1 MFMLNQLCSIKKNK
15 LRFSLLVGLLIVS
28 FIAIP
33 VSAKIYKWKDGSG
46 KTHYTDSPS
55 KIPKKYR
62 ESEKGVETVR
72 EGPRESSNP
81 VRIQLPGISGR
92 VIKVPLV
99 DSNGSFY
106 ADVLLNGS
114 VKASLLVD
122 TGASIVTLSQKIG
135 KLLGYNSYANMP
147 KIPFNTA
154 GGTVMSPLVTLRN
167 MQVGGAKLRDVE
179 ANINPHMGELDGL
192 LGMTFLGEYK
202 VEVDKKASIMTL
214 RPLSERGEVLWEG
227 RNAEWWR
234 TRLTDYSKKA
244 WNNSRGASYFK
255 KDNPQK
261 SRAHKRLSDYYQGLY
276 DSLKNRAARAG
287 VPAEH
292 IPPSLRRD

>member
-1 MFMLNQLCSIKKNK
+1 MPNQFYSIKNKNFW
-15 LRFSLLVGLLIVS
+15 LILIIGLLAVS
-28 FIAIP
+28 FNSTT
-33 VSAKIYKWKDGSG
+33 VTAKIYKWKDETGRV
-46 KTHYTDSPS
+46 HFTDSPD

-62 ESEKGVETVR
+62 ESEKGIETVK
-72 EGPRESSNP
+72 EGPVDATNP
-81 VRIQLPGISGR
+81 VRIQLTGTTGR
-92 VIKVPLV
+92 IIEVPLI

-106 ADVLLNGS
+106 AEVLLNGR

-135 KLLGYNSYANMP
+135 KRLGYNSYINMP
-147 KIPFNTA
+147 KIPFSTA
-154 GGTVMSPLVTLRN
+154 GGTVMSPLVTLKN

-202 VEVDKKASIMTL
+202 VEVDKKASIMKL
-214 RPLSERGEVLWEG
+214 KPLHDRGETLWDG
-227 RNAEWWR
+227 KNAEWWK

-255 KDNPQK
+255 KDQPKK
-261 SRAHKRLSDYYQGLY
+261 SRQHKRLSDYYQDLY
-276 DSLKNRAARAG
+276 ESLQDRAVRAG
-287 VPAEH
+287 VPAEN
-292 IPPSLRRD
+292 IPPPLRHD